1 MGSPSWSI
9 RYSPRATRDIDSLP
23 QAVRVEIFAA
33 LERLLE
39 EPPQGDLKK
48 LKAQN
53 GIWRLRVGKWRV
65 LFTREKAERS
75 ILLLR
80 VVRRSDTTYS

>member
-1 MGSPSWSI
+1 MPSWSVD
-9 RYSPRATRDIDSLP
+9 YSSRAVRDIDSLP
-23 QAVRVEIFAA
+23 QKVRADIFTAI
-33 LERLLE
+33 ERLLE
-39 EPPQGDLKK
+39 EPPQGDLKE

-65 LFTREKAERS
+65 VFTREKGEKL
-75 ILLLR
+75 ILVLR